1 MKTFYNPI
9 IQNDSMTEWQNDTF
23 SEASLKI
30 PLICTSKELE
40 DKLVAGTIFPAG
52 AGAEIILWKRT
63 I

>member
-1 MKTFYNPI
+1 
-9 IQNDSMTEWQNDTF
+9 MTVWQNDTF

-52 AGAEIILWKRT
+52 AGAEIILRKRT